1 MRLFLALL
9 IILAKRMNANSS
21 SSARAIL
28 HLDLDTFFVS
38 VERLMDRRLEA
49 KPILIGGTG
58 DRGVVAACS
67 YETRAFGVHSGM
79 PMRQARLMCPEALVI
94 RGNSMNYMKH
104 SDVVTEIIKESV
116 PLCEKTSID
125 EFYADLSGMD
135 RFFGCWQFASEL
147 RHRVIRETGLP
158 ISFGMSSSKTV
169 SKVATGQAKPSG
181 ALRVEHGTECPFL
194 APLSVRKIPQVGTQT
209 YNTLRNLGVKRI
221 QTIQEMPIE
230 LMEQVLGQNGTSIW
244 RKAQGIDPA
253 PVIAFNER
261 KSISTE
267 RTFAQDT
274 TDIEK
279 LRGILIAMTENLAYQ
294 LRRGRKLTACVAV
307 KIRYADFDTRSLQ
320 ARISYT
326 SSDHVLIPK
335 VKSLFEQLYN
345 RRVQVRLIG
354 VRYSHLV
361 EGGCQMDLFDDVDE
375 RLDLYRALDRIRNQY
390 GDRSIVNAA
399 GIEART
405 IGRPN
410 PFNGEAPLLL
420 ANRHQ

>member
-1 MRLFLALL
+1 
-9 IILAKRMNANSS
+9 MNANTPAASRS
-21 SSARAIL
+21 IL
-28 HLDLDTFFVS
+28 HMDLDTFFVS
-38 VERLMDRRLEA
+38 VERLMDRRLNGM
-49 KPILIGGTG
+49 PILIGGTG

-94 RGNSMNYMKH
+94 RGNSINYMKQ
-104 SDVVTEIIKESV
+104 SAAVTEIIKEAV
-116 PLCEKTSID
+116 PVCEKASID

-135 RFFGCWQFASEL
+135 RFFGCWQFAREL
-147 RHRVIRETGLP
+147 RDRVIHETGLP
-158 ISFGMSSSKTV
+158 ISFGMSTSKTV
-169 SKVATGQAKPSG
+169 SKVATGQAKPLG
-181 ALRVEHGTECPFL
+181 TLQVQHGTEQPFL
-194 APLSVRKIPQVGTQT
+194 APLSVRKIPQVGTHT

-221 QTIQEMPIE
+221 HTVQEMPIE

-244 RKAQGIDPA
+244 RKAHGIDPS

-267 RTFAQDT
+267 RTFAKDT
-274 TDIEK
+274 TDVEK
-279 LRGILIAMTENLAYQ
+279 LRGILVAMTENLAYQ

-307 KIRYADFDTRSLQ
+307 KIRYADFDTRSVQ
-320 ARISYT
+320 ARIPYS

-335 VKSLFEQLYN
+335 VKALFEQLYN

-375 RLDLYRALDRIRNQY
+375 RQDLYRALDRIRNQY
-390 GDRSIVNAA
+390 GDRSVVTAA
-399 GIEART
+399 GLEART

>member
-1 MRLFLALL
+1 MKATTPSHSR
-9 IILAKRMNANSS
+9 S
-21 SSARAIL
+21 IL
-28 HLDLDTFFVS
+28 HMDLDTFFVS
-38 VERLMDRRLEA
+38 VERLMDRRLHGV
-49 KPILIGGTG
+49 PILIGGTG

-67 YETRAFGVHSGM
+67 YETRTFGVHSGM

-94 RGNSMNYMKH
+94 RGNSINYMKQ
-104 SDVVTEIIKESV
+104 SEAVTAIIKEAV
-116 PLCEKTSID
+116 PVCEKSSID

-135 RFFGCWQFASEL
+135 RFFGCWQFAREL
-147 RHRVIRETGLP
+147 RDRVIHETGLP
-158 ISFGMSSSKTV
+158 ISFGMSTSKTV

-181 ALRVEHGTECPFL
+181 TLQVQYGSEQPFL
-194 APLSVRKIPQVGTQT
+194 APLSVRKIPQVGTHT
-209 YNTLRNLGVKRI
+209 YNILRNLGVKRI
-221 QTIQEMPIE
+221 HTVQEMPIE
-230 LMEQVLGQNGTSIW
+230 LMEQVLGQNGSSIW
-244 RKAQGIDPA
+244 RKAHGIDPS

-267 RTFAQDT
+267 RTFAKDT
-274 TDIEK
+274 TDVEK
-279 LRGILIAMTENLAYQ
+279 LRGILVAMTENLAYQ
-294 LRRGRKLTACVAV
+294 LRRGRKLTACVTV
-307 KIRYADFDTRSLQ
+307 KVRYADFDTRSVQ
-320 ARISYT
+320 ARIPYT

-335 VKSLFEQLYN
+335 VKALFEQLYN

-375 RLDLYRALDRIRNQY
+375 RLELYRALDRIRNQY
-390 GDRSIVNAA
+390 GDRSVVNAA
-399 GIEART
+399 GLEART

>member
-1 MRLFLALL
+1 
-9 IILAKRMNANSS
+9 MNANSS

>member
-1 MRLFLALL
+1 MK
-9 IILAKRMNANSS
+9 AKTPAYSRS
-21 SSARAIL
+21 IL
-28 HLDLDTFFVS
+28 HMDLDTFFVS
-38 VERLMDRRLEA
+38 VERLMDRRLHGM
-49 KPILIGGTG
+49 PILIGGTG

-94 RGNSMNYMKH
+94 RGNSMNYMKQ
-104 SDVVTEIIKESV
+104 SEAVTEIIKEAV
-116 PLCEKTSID
+116 PVCEKSSID

-135 RFFGCWQFASEL
+135 RFFGCWQFAREL
-147 RHRVIRETGLP
+147 RNRVINETGLP
-158 ISFGMSSSKTV
+158 ISFGMSTSKTV

-181 ALRVEHGTECPFL
+181 ALQVQYGTEQPFL

-221 QTIQEMPIE
+221 QTVQEMPIE
-230 LMEQVLGQNGTSIW
+230 LMEQVLGQKGTSIW
-244 RKAQGIDPA
+244 RKAHGIDPS

-267 RTFAQDT
+267 RTFAKDT
-274 TDIEK
+274 TDVEK
-279 LRGILIAMTENLAYQ
+279 LCGILIAMTENLAYQ
-294 LRRGRKLTACVAV
+294 LRRGQKLTACVAV
-307 KIRYADFDTRSLQ
+307 KIRYADFDTRSVQ
-320 ARISYT
+320 ARMPYT
-326 SSDHVLIPK
+326 SSDHILIPK
-335 VKSLFEQLYN
+335 VKALFEQLYN

-361 EGGCQMDLFDDVDE
+361 EGGCQMDLFDDLDE

-390 GDRSIVNAA
+390 GDRSVVNAA
-399 GIEART
+399 GLEART

-420 ANRHQ
+420 ANRRQ

>member
-1 MRLFLALL
+1 MKATTPSHSR
-9 IILAKRMNANSS
+9 S
-21 SSARAIL
+21 IL
-28 HLDLDTFFVS
+28 HMDLDTFFVS
-38 VERLMDRRLEA
+38 VERLMDRRLHGV
-49 KPILIGGTG
+49 PILIGGTG

-67 YETRAFGVHSGM
+67 YETRTFGVHSGM

-94 RGNSMNYMKH
+94 RGNSINYMKQ
-104 SDVVTEIIKESV
+104 SEAVTAIIKEAV
-116 PLCEKTSID
+116 PVCEKSSID

-135 RFFGCWQFASEL
+135 RFFGCWQFAREL
-147 RHRVIRETGLP
+147 RDRVIHETGLP
-158 ISFGMSSSKTV
+158 ISFGMSTSKTV

-181 ALRVEHGTECPFL
+181 TLQVQYGSEQPFL
-194 APLSVRKIPQVGTQT
+194 APLSVRKIPQVGTHT
-209 YNTLRNLGVKRI
+209 YNILRNLGVKRI
-221 QTIQEMPIE
+221 HTVQEMPIE

-244 RKAQGIDPA
+244 RKAHGIDPS

-267 RTFAQDT
+267 RTFAKDT
-274 TDIEK
+274 TDVEK
-279 LRGILIAMTENLAYQ
+279 LRGILVAMTENLAYQ
-294 LRRGRKLTACVAV
+294 LRRGRKLTACVTV
-307 KIRYADFDTRSLQ
+307 KVRYADFDTRSVQ
-320 ARISYT
+320 ARIPYT

-335 VKSLFEQLYN
+335 VKALFEQLYN

-375 RLDLYRALDRIRNQY
+375 RLELYRALDRIRNQY
-390 GDRSIVNAA
+390 GDRSVVNAA
-399 GIEART
+399 GLEART

-420 ANRHQ
+420 ANRRQ

>member
-1 MRLFLALL
+1 MKATTPSHSR
-9 IILAKRMNANSS
+9 S
-21 SSARAIL
+21 IL
-28 HLDLDTFFVS
+28 HMDLDTFFVS
-38 VERLMDRRLEA
+38 VERLMDRRLHGV
-49 KPILIGGTG
+49 PILIGGTG

-67 YETRAFGVHSGM
+67 YETRTFGVHSGM

-94 RGNSMNYMKH
+94 RGNSINYMKQ
-104 SDVVTEIIKESV
+104 SEAVTAIIKEAV
-116 PLCEKTSID
+116 PVCEKSSID

-135 RFFGCWQFASEL
+135 RFFGCWQFAREL
-147 RHRVIRETGLP
+147 RDRVIHETGLP
-158 ISFGMSSSKTV
+158 ISFGMSTSKTV

-181 ALRVEHGTECPFL
+181 TLQVQYGSEQPFL
-194 APLSVRKIPQVGTQT
+194 APLSVRKIPQVGTNT

-221 QTIQEMPIE
+221 HTVQEMPIE

-244 RKAQGIDPA
+244 RKAHGIDPS

-267 RTFAQDT
+267 RTFAKDT
-274 TDIEK
+274 TDVEK
-279 LRGILIAMTENLAYQ
+279 LRGILVAMTENLAYQ

-307 KIRYADFDTRSLQ
+307 KVRYADFDTRSVQ
-320 ARISYT
+320 ARIPYT

-335 VKSLFEQLYN
+335 VKALFEQLYN
-345 RRVQVRLIG
+345 RRVQVRLVG

-375 RLDLYRALDRIRNQY
+375 RLELYRALDRIRNQY
-390 GDRSIVNAA
+390 GDRSVVNAA
-399 GIEART
+399 GLEART

>member
-1 MRLFLALL
+1 
-9 IILAKRMNANSS
+9 MNTKPSTPS
-21 SSARAIL
+21 RSIL
-28 HLDLDTFFVS
+28 HMDLDTFFVS
-38 VERLMDRRLEA
+38 VERLLDRRLNGM
-49 KPILIGGTG
+49 PILIGGTG

-94 RGNSMNYMKH
+94 RGNSINYMKQ
-104 SDVVTEIIKESV
+104 SKAVTDIIKEAV
-116 PLCEKTSID
+116 PVCEKSSID

-135 RFFGCWQFASEL
+135 RFFGCWQFAREL
-147 RHRVIRETGLP
+147 RDRVIHETGLP
-158 ISFGMSSSKTV
+158 ISFGMSTSKTV

-181 ALRVEHGTECPFL
+181 TLEVQHGTEQPFL
-194 APLSVRKIPQVGTQT
+194 APLSVRKIPRVGTHT

-221 QTIQEMPIE
+221 HTVQEMPIE

-244 RKAQGIDPA
+244 RKAHGIDPS

-267 RTFAQDT
+267 RTFAKDT
-274 TDIEK
+274 TDVDK
-279 LRGILIAMTENLAYQ
+279 LRGILLAMTENLAYQ
-294 LRRGRKLTACVAV
+294 LRRGRKLTACIAV
-307 KIRYADFDTRSLQ
+307 KIRYADFDTRSVQ
-320 ARISYT
+320 ARIPYS

-335 VKSLFEQLYN
+335 AKALFEQLYN

-354 VRYSHLV
+354 VRFSHLV

-375 RLDLYRALDRIRNQY
+375 RQELYRALDHIRNQY
-390 GDRSIVNAA
+390 GDRSVVTAA
-399 GIEART
+399 GLEART

-420 ANRHQ
+420 ANRRQ

>member
-1 MRLFLALL
+1 
-9 IILAKRMNANSS
+9 MNVNTPAACRS
-21 SSARAIL
+21 IL
-28 HLDLDTFFVS
+28 HMDLDTFFVS
-38 VERLMDRRLEA
+38 VERLMDRRLNGM
-49 KPILIGGTG
+49 PILIGGTG

-94 RGNSMNYMKH
+94 RGNSINYMKQ
-104 SDVVTEIIKESV
+104 SAAVTEIIKEAV
-116 PLCEKTSID
+116 PVCEKSSID

-135 RFFGCWQFASEL
+135 RFFGCWEFAREL
-147 RHRVIRETGLP
+147 RDRVIHETGLP
-158 ISFGMSSSKTV
+158 ISFGMSTSKTV
-169 SKVATGQAKPSG
+169 SKVATGQAKPLG
-181 ALRVEHGTECPFL
+181 TLQVQHGTEQPFL
-194 APLSVRKIPQVGTQT
+194 APLSVRKIPQVGIHT

-221 QTIQEMPIE
+221 QTVQEMPIE

-244 RKAQGIDPA
+244 RKAHGIEPS

-267 RTFAQDT
+267 RTFAKDT
-274 TDIEK
+274 TDVEK
-279 LRGILIAMTENLAYQ
+279 LRGILVAMTENLAYQ

-307 KIRYADFDTRSLQ
+307 KIRYADFDTRSVQ
-320 ARISYT
+320 ARIPYS

-335 VKSLFEQLYN
+335 VKALFEQLYN

-375 RLDLYRALDRIRNQY
+375 RQDLYRALDRIRNQY
-390 GDRSIVNAA
+390 GDRSVVTAA
-399 GIEART
+399 GLEART